1 MVCSQD
7 IYERG
12 WRHSRSMRDDL
23 RLIALYL
30 PQFHPIPEN
39 DQWWGMGFTEWTNV
53 AKARP
58 LFDGHYQPHLPSDL
72 GFYDLRVPET
82 RVAQAALAADHGLA
96 GFCYYHYWFNG
107 RRLLD
112 RPFEEVLRSGSPN
125 FPFCLCWANESW
137 TRRWDGRSGDILVEQ
152 SYSAGDDE
160 AHIKYLL
167 HAFADP
173 RYIKVDGKP
182 LFLVYRS
189 ELLPNGPKTTEVW
202 RKRARQAGFRDL
214 HLVSVESF
222 QSGLDP
228 KVSGFDAAVE
238 FAPDWRLLAK
248 THAPQSAHMRIDAIK
263 RWISGLTGRHVQAMP
278 VAAYSYERLASEM
291 LAKPAAAYQRYRC
304 LTPGWDNS
312 PRRKESPVIFDGST
326 PERYEAW
333 LRALIAVTLQEQ
345 SGQQRII
352 FVNAW
357 NEWGE
362 GNHLEPDQRWGR
374 AYLEA
379 TARALTAV
387 SS

>member
-1 MVCSQD
+1 
-7 IYERG
+7 
-12 WRHSRSMRDDL
+12 MRDDL

-39 DQWWGMGFTEWTNV
+39 NRWWGMGFTEWTNV
-53 AKARP
+53 ASARP
-58 LFDGHYQPHLPSDL
+58 LFEGHYQPHIPSDL

-82 RVAQAALAADHGLA
+82 RVAQAALATEYGLG

-107 RRLLD
+107 RRLLE
-112 RPFEEVLRSGSPN
+112 RPFDEILRSGSPH

-137 TRRWDGRSGDILVEQ
+137 TRRWDGRSGEILVEQ
-152 SYSAGDDE
+152 RYSAEDDE
-160 AHIKYLL
+160 AHIEYLL
-167 HAFADP
+167 LAFADP

-189 ELLPNGPKTTEVW
+189 ELLPNALKTTDVW
-202 RKRARQAGFRDL
+202 RERARQAGFRDL

-238 FAPDWRLLAK
+238 FAPDWRLLPRTQAL
-248 THAPQSAHMRIDAIK
+248 HGAHTRVDAIK
-263 RWISGLTGRHVQAMP
+263 QRIRGFTGRHPKAMS
-278 VAAYSYERLASEM
+278 VAVYSYERLVSEM
-291 LAKPAAAYQRYRC
+291 LAKPPAAYQRYRC

-312 PRRKESPVIFDGST
+312 PRRKGNPVIFDGAT

-333 LRALIAVTLQEQ
+333 LRALIEVTLRER

-374 AYLEA
+374 GYLEA
-379 TARALTAV
+379 TARALTGG